1 MDIDSILYPGKV
13 IKLINSEDSAWEFG
27 INRVVADG
35 QIICSLLLDHSE
47 PPELDAG
54 DAFRL
59 AISHGSGVY
68 MVKTRAVMLSG
79 EDVVLKFFLSDE
91 YEFVQRREFYRLV
104 EPDIQV
110 DCKIYGEVYGAKA
123 LDLAG
128 GGIGL
133 HVKRER
139 NIKKDTLLE
148 LRIGFPDGNTV
159 QVSARAAHVVPTE
172 EPDNYVIG
180 AYFTKITS
188 SDEAKIMKYIFSEQ
202 IRKHKETQQGLSA

>member
-1 MDIDSILYPGKV
+1 MNIDTILYPGKV

-27 INRVVADG
+27 INRVVAEG
-35 QIICSLLLDHSE
+35 QIICSLLLDHTDL
-47 PPELDAG
+47 PELDAG
-54 DAFRL
+54 GAFRL

-68 MVKTRAVMLSG
+68 MVKARAVVLSE
-79 EDVVLKFFLSDE
+79 EDIVLKFFLSDE

-104 EPDIQV
+104 EPEIQV
-110 DCKIYGEVYGAKA
+110 DCKIYGEIYKAKA

-133 HVKRER
+133 QVKRDR

-148 LRIGFPDGNTV
+148 LKIVFPDENIV
-159 QVSARAAHVVPTE
+159 QLSARAAHVVPAE

-180 AYFTKITS
+180 AYFTKITN

-202 IRKHKETQQGLSA
+202 IRKHKEAQQSLSA